1 MISAAA
7 KTATNASGAPLLNLK
22 FNTPV
27 DSIINKPIYMAIV
40 PAVTGQMGILADHVK
55 SMAQL
60 KPGVVS
66 LYGNDGNDLIGRYFV
81 SGGFAKIDPEGTSIS
96 VADAV
101 KLEDLDLAAAKK
113 GQSKQTN
120 TQTYEEYPVNLQ
132 QNRCRTSGIIYYRW
146 LDLSLVSSLHFFSLS
161 LFIVLLHCD
170 SLLVTP
176 SALEQANANLA
187 KSTSEVEKAEISI
200 QAECLEAIISAIET
214 KQ

>member
-1 MISAAA
+1 MTRSISTSSINAAAA

-27 DSIINKPIYMAIV
+27 DSIVNKPVYMAIV

-113 GQSKQTN
+113 
-120 TQTYEEYPVNLQ
+120 
-132 QNRCRTSGIIYYRW
+132 
-146 LDLSLVSSLHFFSLS
+146 
-161 LFIVLLHCD
+161 
-170 SLLVTP
+170 
-176 SALEQANANLA
+176 ALELATANLA